1 MHKKHAIQEK
11 FYTIQES
18 EKLKFQVTAVFH
30 AQKEVILHFRA
41 GGQRAMWKN
50 FRFLNYLGI
59 LKNYYQA
66 FDSFDGTFGQIPTI
80 DTQTPKKLLKNRN
93 AF

>member
-1 MHKKHAIQEK
+1 MYPREINDKPIHAQKKHAIQEK

-41 GGQRAMWKN
+41 GG
-50 FRFLNYLGI
+50 
-59 LKNYYQA
+59 
-66 FDSFDGTFGQIPTI
+66 
-80 DTQTPKKLLKNRN
+80 
-93 AF
+93 